1 MTEASIEAVA
11 DKAERLYVRLPWA
24 GSPGAGYAKLK
35 ALMDV
40 DRLVADWDRDAGA
53 FRVARTHL
61 VHLSITMAEEYGQV
75 IVAQEFNQQDKCTAS
90 CQNAN
95 PRSLGHCV
103 CICEGT
109 QHAGGGSMTH
119 WREVGR
125 ELLVGRAQIVRTTRT
140 LDRAD
145 ARAWADEL
153 QD

>member
-11 DKAERLYVRLPWA
+11 DKGERLYVRLPWA
-24 GSPGAGYAKLK
+24 GSPGAGYETLK

-40 DRLVADWDRDAGA
+40 DRLVAEWDRGARA

-75 IVAQEFNQQDKCTAS
+75 TVTQEFNQQDKCTVS
-90 CQNAN
+90 CRNAN
-95 PRSLGHCV
+95 PRSLGQCV

-109 QHAGGGSMTH
+109 QHAGGGSLTH
-119 WREVGR
+119 WKEVGR
-125 ELLVGRAQIVRTTRT
+125 ELLVGRGQIVRTTRT
-140 LDRAD
+140 LGRAD
-145 ARAWADEL
+145 ARAWAYEL